1 MVREEIYIQLVN
13 NRWIQSDDLIKGK
26 ILSKII
32 VNKSHNNSKDRVID
46 LIRFVIF
53 FQLAI
58 VGATIFGCFRARCD
72 KDVKQHIANMMT
84 VITTSTFALYAA
96 EK

>member
-1 MVREEIYIQLVN
+1 MDTKKQ
-13 NRWIQSDDLIKGK
+13 
-26 ILSKII
+26 
-32 VNKSHNNSKDRVID
+32 VID

-58 VGATIFGCFRARCD
+58 VGATIIGCFTLKQCD
-72 KDVKQHIANMMT
+72 SDTKQHIANMMT

>member
-1 MVREEIYIQLVN
+1 MKKSPKN
-13 NRWIQSDDLIKGK
+13 NTKNQ
-26 ILSKII
+26 
-32 VNKSHNNSKDRVID
+32 VIN

-58 VGATIFGCFRARCD
+58 VSATIFGCFMPGKICD
-72 KDVKQHIANMMT
+72 ADVKQHIANMMT

>member
-1 MVREEIYIQLVN
+1 MN
-13 NRWIQSDDLIKGK
+13 NR
-26 ILSKII
+26 
-32 VNKSHNNSKDRVID
+32 KSAKEKVID

-53 FQLAI
+53 IQLII
-58 VGATIFGCFRARCD
+58 VGATIIGCFVARSNRCAEAD
-72 KDVKQHIANMMT
+72 KQHIANMMT

>member
-1 MVREEIYIQLVN
+1 
-13 NRWIQSDDLIKGK
+13 
-26 ILSKII
+26 
-32 VNKSHNNSKDRVID
+32 VNKSPNNSKDRVID
-46 LIRFVIF
+46 RFVIF

-58 VGATIFGCFRARCD
+58 VGATIFGCFMPGKACD
-72 KDVKQHIANMMT
+72 SDVKQHIANMMT

>member
-1 MVREEIYIQLVN
+1 MKKSPKN
-13 NRWIQSDDLIKGK
+13 NTKNQ
-26 ILSKII
+26 
-32 VNKSHNNSKDRVID
+32 VIN

-58 VGATIFGCFRARCD
+58 VSATIFGCFMPGKTCD
-72 KDVKQHIANMMT
+72 SDVKQHIANMMT

>member
-1 MVREEIYIQLVN
+1 MKKSLKN
-13 NRWIQSDDLIKGK
+13 NTKNQ
-26 ILSKII
+26 
-32 VNKSHNNSKDRVID
+32 VIN

-58 VGATIFGCFRARCD
+58 VSATIFGCFMPGKTCD
-72 KDVKQHIANMMT
+72 ADVKQHIANMMT

>member
-1 MVREEIYIQLVN
+1 VKLFKKN
-13 NRWIQSDDLIKGK
+13 NDTKKQ
-26 ILSKII
+26 
-32 VNKSHNNSKDRVID
+32 VID
-46 LIRFVIF
+46 LIRVVIL

-58 VGATIFGCFRARCD
+58 VGATIFGCFIPGRICNSE
-72 KDVKQHIANMMT
+72 VKQHIANMMT

>member
-1 MVREEIYIQLVN
+1 MNYRKNTKE
-13 NRWIQSDDLIKGK
+13 K
-26 ILSKII
+26 
-32 VNKSHNNSKDRVID
+32 VID

-53 FQLAI
+53 IQLII
-58 VGATIFGCFRARCD
+58 VGATIIGCFVARSNRCAEAD
-72 KDVKQHIANMMT
+72 KQHVANMMT

>member
-1 MVREEIYIQLVN
+1 MNYRKNTKE
-13 NRWIQSDDLIKGK
+13 K
-26 ILSKII
+26 
-32 VNKSHNNSKDRVID
+32 VID

-53 FQLAI
+53 IQLVI
-58 VGATIFGCFRARCD
+58 VGATIIGCFVARSNRCAEAD
-72 KDVKQHIANMMT
+72 KQHIANMMT

>member
-1 MVREEIYIQLVN
+1 MKKSPKN
-13 NRWIQSDDLIKGK
+13 NIK
-26 ILSKII
+26 
-32 VNKSHNNSKDRVID
+32 NQVIN

-58 VGATIFGCFRARCD
+58 VSATIFGCFMPGKTCD
-72 KDVKQHIANMMT
+72 SDVKQHIANMMT

>member
-1 MVREEIYIQLVN
+1 MESKNQVIN
-13 NRWIQSDDLIKGK
+13 LIKIV
-26 ILSKII
+26 IL
-32 VNKSHNNSKDRVID
+32 
-46 LIRFVIF
+46 

-58 VGATIFGCFRARCD
+58 VAATIIGCFVAKSNKCGEAD
-72 KDVKQHIANMMT
+72 KQHIANMIT

>member
-1 MVREEIYIQLVN
+1 MK
-13 NRWIQSDDLIKGK
+13 D
-26 ILSKII
+26 
-32 VNKSHNNSKDRVID
+32 KSRKTQVIN

-58 VGATIFGCFRARCD
+58 VGTTIIGCFLPMVNKCD
-72 KDVKQHIANMMT
+72 TDTKQHIANMMT

>member
-1 MVREEIYIQLVN
+1 MDTKKQ
-13 NRWIQSDDLIKGK
+13 
-26 ILSKII
+26 
-32 VNKSHNNSKDRVID
+32 VID

-58 VGATIFGCFRARCD
+58 VASTIFGCFIPGRVCD
-72 KDVKQHIANMMT
+72 SEVKQHIANMMN

>member
-1 MVREEIYIQLVN
+1 MNYRKNTKE
-13 NRWIQSDDLIKGK
+13 K
-26 ILSKII
+26 
-32 VNKSHNNSKDRVID
+32 VID

-53 FQLAI
+53 IQLII
-58 VGATIFGCFRARCD
+58 VGATIIGCFVARSNRCAEAD
-72 KDVKQHIANMMT
+72 KQHIANMMT